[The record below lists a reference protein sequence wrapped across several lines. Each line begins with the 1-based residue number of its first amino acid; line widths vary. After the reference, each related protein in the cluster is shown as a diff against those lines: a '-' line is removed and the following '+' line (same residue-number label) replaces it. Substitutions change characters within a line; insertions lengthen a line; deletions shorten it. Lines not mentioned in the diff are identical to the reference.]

1 MNNDVKS
8 EFYLSLIFVGKWL
21 LLAFGIF
28 GLLYW
33 GISLAYYKTYYH
45 PHVAKYEINL
55 TELENHKRKRES
67 ILKDAVSNKR
77 KLQERID
84 ELSNDEIPG
93 TKIKLKKAGEEA
105 EELGISLI
113 DTITVWKDM
122 PEDAKEV
129 LKAMEETNEYLVWL
143 EDELDGRKS
152 SLDDKIEE
160 ISDLNEEIKIL
171 DEEIEEE
178 KLEKERVET
187 GLAGILP
194 WFFGILL
201 GI

>member
-1 MNNDVKS
+1 MNNDVKN
-8 EFYLSLIFVGKWL
+8 EFYLSLVSVGKWL

-33 GISLAYYKTYYH
+33 GISLAYYKIYYH
-45 PHVAKYEINL
+45 PHVAKYEINI

-67 ILKDAVSNKR
+67 KLKDAVSNKR

-84 ELSNDEIPG
+84 ELSNDQIPD
-93 TKIKLKKAGEEA
+93 TKIKLKKADEEA
-105 EELGISLI
+105 EKLGISLV
-113 DTITVWKDM
+113 DTITVGKDM

-129 LKAMEETNEYLVWL
+129 LKAMDETNEYLVWL

-171 DEEIEEE
+171 DRDIEEE
-178 KLEKERVET
+178 KLAKERVET
-187 GLAGILP
+187 GLAGILR
-194 WFFGILL
+194 WFFGILP